1 MILFNFSCIFN
12 SILNYA
18 HFKNVE
24 VYILI
29 VFVKTHDSAPN
40 EQFKIDAF
48 SVLLKSQDEIFRERE
63 KSEKNE
69 TKEE

>member
-1 MILFNFSCIFN
+1 
-12 SILNYA
+12 
-18 HFKNVE
+18 
-24 VYILI
+24 
-29 VFVKTHDSAPN
+29 VKTHDSARN